1 MPAEILPLYPVNQ
14 AVTLLAPA
22 KVNLFIDVLD
32 RRPDGYHNLDAVN
45 VSVSLFDEIELLI
58 NESGTFEL
66 SCNWDHIPSDN
77 TNHLLKAAAM
87 LLEGTRYGV
96 SIRLHKR
103 IPVGAGL
110 GGGTADAGVL
120 LRYLGKFLQASER
133 SLMQKA
139 LLVGSDV
146 PFCLHGGPAR
156 VRGRGEWVAP
166 LKGVPRLRLAL
177 LDPGGNHETRSVYA
191 RMVPS
196 ERRAHP
202 PAEDFILAWRKADWN
217 LMGSRMFNAFQ
228 EVVFSQRPELD
239 TFCQI
244 LLDRGCAGVCLTGTG
259 SHLVGLL
266 PEDSPPV
273 GSWGLDSTEFR
284 VQEVATLETD
294 FKGWIQR
301 H

>member
-110 GGGTADAGVL
+110 
-120 LRYLGKFLQASER
+120 
-133 SLMQKA
+133 
-139 LLVGSDV
+139 
-146 PFCLHGGPAR
+146 
-156 VRGRGEWVAP
+156 
-166 LKGVPRLRLAL
+166 
-177 LDPGGNHETRSVYA
+177 
-191 RMVPS
+191 
-196 ERRAHP
+196 
-202 PAEDFILAWRKADWN
+202 
-217 LMGSRMFNAFQ
+217 
-228 EVVFSQRPELD
+228 
-239 TFCQI
+239 
-244 LLDRGCAGVCLTGTG
+244 
-259 SHLVGLL
+259 
-266 PEDSPPV
+266 
-273 GSWGLDSTEFR
+273 
-284 VQEVATLETD
+284 
-294 FKGWIQR
+294 
-301 H
+301 